1 MGHTKTF
8 LTRKGFVMKG
18 QWFIISAVVA
28 SSVFLGISLL
38 LRDYF
43 VIDSSASATIN
54 NDHYFYNINRELDN
68 VVANTPTSPGNCI
81 NLTTNLDGF
90 RTLTQQGMAARGILL
105 SLEYVIVQCSPNRV
119 NFDILMASNDEVIY
133 NFTTRKDASEIID

>member
-1 MGHTKTF
+1 
-8 LTRKGFVMKG
+8 MKG

-38 LRDYF
+38 LKDYF
-43 VIDSSASATIN
+43 VVDSSAAVTVN

-68 VVANTPTSPGNCI
+68 IVANTHTSPGNCI
-81 NLTTNLDGF
+81 NLTTSLDGF
-90 RTLTQQGMAARGILL
+90 RTLTQQEMAARGVLL
-105 SLEYVIVQCSPNRV
+105 SLEYTIVQCGPNQV

-133 NFTTRKDASEIID
+133 NFTTRKNASEIIG